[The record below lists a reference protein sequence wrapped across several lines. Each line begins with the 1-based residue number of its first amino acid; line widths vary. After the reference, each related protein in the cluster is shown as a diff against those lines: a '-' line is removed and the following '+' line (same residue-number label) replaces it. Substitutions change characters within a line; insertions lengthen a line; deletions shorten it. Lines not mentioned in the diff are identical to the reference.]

1 MTATSAEMEA
11 YAPASP
17 FAETFQLMSDGESSG
32 FGSETLPPVTEM
44 ESPFRSEY
52 EQAGGPSGP
61 SPEREAYETMV
72 SSLYE
77 MEFGEALYELAA
89 EAAATLG
96 EQSEEV
102 RIRDGEQFLEHYMT
116 PLVSEAEAM
125 LDRYAEQYMQHD
137 ITTSSEDELDRLF
150 ESIQPSFEHLS
161 PAFENFLGKL
171 WKKAKSVAR
180 GAVRLAKK
188 GIAAVGKIIPLG
200 WIFGKL
206 KKLVRPLL
214 KRVLKLALGRLPVA
228 LRPAARKLAGRLFRE
243 QEQWVDE
250 AESFSGFEEAETEA
264 AAEAHAHPDP
274 DTIQREFDA
283 TVASLFFTE
292 EESEQESIQT
302 EAAEQAEQEAEDR
315 LAELDSAREQ
325 FIRDVT
331 QAPPGGDL
339 TEAMENFVPA
349 ILGALKLGINIIGRG
364 KVVGFLAKYVA
375 RLVRPYVGADVA
387 KPLSKAIVSTGMS
400 LVGLEVPAEQSRL
413 AGEAVASAVEGTIR
427 RVAEQGQEVFE
438 DQRLLEAAVQEA
450 FTEAAAESFP
460 PDLIREE
467 YQEVTARAASRGTWV
482 LRPATGR
489 RRYKRYTRVLDV
501 TVSRPTARL
510 VTGFGA
516 VPLAAILQARLGVTA
531 PVTCKAYLY
540 EAIVGTKLSTIA
552 RLERD
557 VPGLGPTT
565 SLGWKLFLPLT
576 RQTAA
581 TLFGEPLLGRDV
593 ANHFLLSP
601 HRIAVGQ
608 RFVILVPQ
616 SSSRR
621 VAPQDSATTR
631 RPFGHTS
638 QVNLT
643 LNIPASQAQIY
654 IYLNETDTQAVAAS
668 MRRGESVTPAIV
680 LLKKTY
686 VAALRS
692 MLSGDSRRH
701 VKVVHE
707 TAAGEEFAGKALSA
721 VGVQLLA
728 KIGAKIIDWIGM
740 ALSEYFTRQRQD
752 FLTAADKP
760 INGVTIIVTA
770 RHNSMMQ
777 VLDKALRG
785 DAVGSAIALT
795 KALLQRAE
803 FGVRTVAGFRS

>member
-1 MTATSAEMEA
+1 
-11 YAPASP
+11 
-17 FAETFQLMSDGESSG
+17 
-32 FGSETLPPVTEM
+32 
-44 ESPFRSEY
+44 
-52 EQAGGPSGP
+52 
-61 SPEREAYETMV
+61 MV

-89 EAAATLG
+89 DAAATLG

-102 RIRDGEQFLEHYMT
+102 QARDGEQFLEHYMT
-116 PLVSEAEAM
+116 PLVTEAEAM

-150 ESIQPSFEHLS
+150 ESIQPSFEHMS

-171 WKKAKSVAR
+171 WKKAKAVAR

-206 KKLVRPLL
+206 KKLIRPLL

-243 QEQWVDE
+243 QEQWAGE
-250 AESFSGFEEAETEA
+250 TESFSGFEEVETEA
-264 AAEAHAHPDP
+264 IAEALAHPDP

-292 EESEQESIQT
+292 QESEQESIQA
-302 EAAEQAEQEAEDR
+302 EATEQAEEEAEDR
-315 LAELDSAREQ
+315 LADLDSAREQ

-331 QAPPGGDL
+331 QAPSGGDV

-349 ILGALKLGINIIGRG
+349 SMGALKLGINIIGRK
-364 KVVGFLAKYVA
+364 KVVGFLAKYLG

-400 LVGLEVPAEQSRL
+400 LVGLEVPAEQNRL
-413 AGEAVASAVEGTIR
+413 AGEAVAGAVEGTIR

-460 PDLIREE
+460 PDMIREE
-467 YQEVTARAASRGTWV
+467 YQEVTAKAAARGTWV

-501 TVSRPTARL
+501 TVSRPTARM

-516 VPLAAILQARLGVTA
+516 VPLAAILQARLGVAA
-531 PVTCKAYLY
+531 PLTCKAYLY
-540 EAIVGTKLSTIA
+540 EAIVGTNLSTIA

-557 VPGLGPTT
+557 VPGLGPNA

-581 TLFGEPLLGRDV
+581 ALFGEPGLGRDV
-593 ANHFLLSP
+593 ANHFLMSP

-608 RFVILVPQ
+608 RFVILVPEGG
-616 SSSRR
+616 RR
-621 VAPQDSATTR
+621 IPPDARTVTPR
-631 RPFGHTS
+631 RPVGRTS

-654 IYLNETDTQAVAAS
+654 IHLNETDTQAVAAS
-668 MRRGESVTPAIV
+668 MRRGESVTPVLV
-680 LLKKTY
+680 LLESIY
-686 VAALRS
+686 VASLRS
-692 MLSGDSRRH
+692 MFSGNVTRH

-707 TAAGEEFAGKALSA
+707 TAAGEQFAGRALSL
-721 VGVQLLA
+721 VGLQLLM
-728 KIGAKIIDWIGM
+728 KIGAKIIDWIGV

-760 INGVTIIVTA
+760 VNGVTIIVTA
-770 RHNSMMQ
+770 RHHSMMQ

-785 DAVGSAIALT
+785 DGVGAAIALT
-795 KALLQRAE
+795 KALLLRAE
-803 FGVRTVAGFRS
+803 IGVRTVAGFQS